1 MPRIKKSPE
10 PEPTPQAPPSDKC
23 VMCGRKII
31 KWRSS
36 QNKTYD
42 WDKRQYHRT
51 CYYRK
56 INTAAWI

>member
-1 MPRIKKSPE
+1 MPRIKKSE
-10 PEPTPQAPPSDKC
+10 SEPTPEAPVDKC

-51 CYYRK
+51 CYYK
-56 INTAAWI
+56 KFNMSAWI